1 MKINFEKRRI
11 LQIFLLIFAAH
22 TILFIIELPQ
32 VYLYNAQSRNPINPW
47 IQISRL
53 AWGVYVWALVT
64 PIVLWLGYLFPITRK
79 HLWRNLFLHLIFSIV
94 AGIVQHFGYNSGVWI
109 FGLSTSGNV
118 QANFFNFAIMLNFIS
133 SSMVR
138 YATIIAIQEAFFYFQ
153 ESQKRAFRL
162 QQAELEVLKMQL
174 HPHFFFNT
182 LNAIS
187 ALIYRS
193 PKEADRT
200 ITQLSDLFRI
210 SLKKDKAQEVSLKE
224 EMEFLQAYLQIHQTL
239 MGKRLEVV
247 WKIEP
252 ETLDALLPNLILQPL
267 VENAIQHGIAPLE
280 EGGQIEISSR
290 RAGNQMLLQVRDNG
304 RGLLTNEIKTGNGVG
319 LSNTRA
325 RLKNLYGDAHQ
336 FGISALPD
344 GGGTSINLEIP
355 FREQA
360 KI

>member
-1 MKINFEKRRI
+1 V
-11 LQIFLLIFAAH
+11 IFAAH
-22 TILFIIELPQ
+22 TILFSIQAPQ
-32 VYLYNAQSRNPINPW
+32 VVLYDLQNPNPAGLW
-47 IQISRL
+47 LPMVRVF
-53 AWGVYVWALVT
+53 WGIYVWTLIAPL
-64 PIVLWLGYLFPITRK
+64 IVWLGYVFPINRR
-79 HLWRNLFLHLIFSIV
+79 HARRNLFAHLIFCIV
-94 AGIVQHFGYNSGVWI
+94 LGVVQHYVANLGWVISGAATPGYFWSK
-109 FGLSTSGNV
+109 
-118 QANFFNFAIMLNFIS
+118 FFDLPMILNFVTGS
-133 SSMVR
+133 FFR
-138 YATIIAIQEAFFYFQ
+138 YVTIIAIQQAYFHFQ
-153 ESQKRAFRL
+153 ESQESAFRL

-187 ALIYRS
+187 ALVYRS

-210 SLKKDKAQEVSLKE
+210 SLKKDKAQEVSLKDE
-224 EMEFLQAYLQIHQTL
+224 LEFLQAYLQIHQTL

-252 ETLDALLPNLILQPL
+252 ETLDALVPNLILQPL
-267 VENAIQHGIAPLE
+267 VENAVQHGIAPLE

-290 RAGNQMLLQVRDNG
+290 RSNNRLFLRVSDNG
-304 RGLLTNEIKTGNGVG
+304 RGFPPDKIKNNGVG

-325 RLKNLYGDAHQ
+325 RLKNLYADAHE
-336 FGISALPD
+336 FEIAALPA
-344 GGGTSINLEIP
+344 GGASVNLEIP

>member
-1 MKINFEKRRI
+1 VKINFEKRRI
-11 LQIFLLIFAAH
+11 RQIILLIFVAH

-32 VYLYNAQSRNPINPW
+32 VYLYNAQSRTPINPW
-47 IQISRL
+47 IQIARL
-53 AWGVYVWALVT
+53 GWGVYVWALVT
-64 PIVLWLGYLFPITRK
+64 PFVLWLGYLFPIARK
-79 HLWRNLFLHLIFSIV
+79 NLRRNLFLHLIFSIV
-94 AGIVQHFGYNSGVWI
+94 SGIVQHYGYNSGLWM
-109 FGLSTSGNV
+109 FGFSRSGNV
-118 QANFFNFAIMLNFIS
+118 QANFFNLALMLNFIS

-138 YATIIAIQEAFFYFQ
+138 YATIIAIQQAVFYFQ
-153 ESQKRAFRL
+153 ESQERAFRL
-162 QQAELEVLKMQL
+162 QQAELEVLKMQM

-224 EMEFLQAYLQIHQTL
+224 ELEFLQAYLQIHQTL
-239 MGKRLEVV
+239 MGERLEVV
-247 WKIEP
+247 WRIEP
-252 ETLDALLPNLILQPL
+252 ETLDAQVPNLILQPL
-267 VENAIQHGIAPLE
+267 VENAVQHGIAPLE

-290 RAGNQMLLQVRDNG
+290 RDAGQLFLQVRDNG
-304 RGLLTNEIKTGNGVG
+304 RGLLTDEIKTGGVG
-319 LSNTRA
+319 LSNTQA
-325 RLKNLYGDAHQ
+325 RLKNLYGDAHR
-336 FGISALPD
+336 FKIAASAN

>member
-1 MKINFEKRRI
+1 MKIKLEKRRI
-11 LQIFLLIFAAH
+11 RQIILLIFAAH

-32 VYLYNAQSRNPINPW
+32 VYLYNAQSRSPISPW
-47 IQISRL
+47 IQIARL
-53 AWGVYVWALVT
+53 GWGVYAWALVS
-64 PIVLWLGYLFPITRK
+64 PFVLWLGYLFPVTRK
-79 HLWRNLFLHLIFSIV
+79 NLWRNLFLHLIFSV
-94 AGIVQHFGYNSGVWI
+94 VSGIIQHFSYNSGVWM
-109 FGLSTSGNV
+109 FGLSTPGNV
-118 QANFFNFAIMLNFIS
+118 RANFFNFALMLNFIS

-138 YATIIAIQEAFFYFQ
+138 YATIIAIQQAYFYFQ
-153 ESQKRAFRL
+153 ESQERAFRL
-162 QQAELEVLKMQL
+162 QQAELEVLKMQM

-210 SLKKDKAQEVSLKE
+210 SLKKDKAEEVSLKE
-224 EMEFLQAYLQIHQTL
+224 ELEFLQAYLQIHQTL
-239 MGKRLEVV
+239 MGSRLEVL

-252 ETLDALLPNLILQPL
+252 ETLDSLVPNLILQPL
-267 VENAIQHGIAPLE
+267 VENAVQHGIAPLE
-280 EGGQIEISSR
+280 KGGQIEISSR
-290 RAGNQMLLQVRDNG
+290 RSNDRLLLRVRDTG
-304 RGLLTNEIKTGNGVG
+304 RGLATDKIKTGGVG
-319 LSNTRA
+319 LSNTQA
-325 RLKNLYGDAHQ
+325 RLKNLYADAHR
-336 FGISALPD
+336 FEIAALPD